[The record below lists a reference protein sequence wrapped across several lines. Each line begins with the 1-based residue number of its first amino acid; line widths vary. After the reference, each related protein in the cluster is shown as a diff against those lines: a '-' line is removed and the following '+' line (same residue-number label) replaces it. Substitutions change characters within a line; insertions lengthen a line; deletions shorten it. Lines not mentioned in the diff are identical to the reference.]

1 MSVSKQ
7 LKLEE
12 ILETLNS
19 GRLKSD
25 TLAEI
30 EHDWILQWIFA
41 EARELSKIPE
51 RLWEN
56 STIQN

>member
-1 MSVSKQ
+1 MREQKSKKAGDRASVSKQ

-30 EHDWILQWIFA
+30 EHD
-41 EARELSKIPE
+41 
-51 RLWEN
+51 
-56 STIQN
+56 